1 MYKDL
6 TDPCRFCG
14 STNTRVELKD
24 SRGEGGR
31 PRFRAFV
38 KCLNCQARGPAA
50 TSTDA
55 PAEYLKVIAIGNWN
69 YQKPFNEGGA
79 K

>member
-14 STNTRVELKD
+14 SKKNRVGIES
-24 SRGEGGR
+24 SRGEGEK
-31 PRFRAFV
+31 PLFSAFV
-38 KCLNCQARGPAA
+38 ECLSCHARGPAA

-69 YQKPFNEGGA
+69 YQKPLNSEG
-79 K
+79 KK